1 MEVNL
6 QLIELK
12 ELKELKKLK
21 ESKEMKETS
30 PAESLMSWLD
40 VEDLS
45 FAWKF
50 VSLQQGV
57 EKDKDKYEDGYQE
70 KDKDKDIPHL

>member
-1 MEVNL
+1 MEI
-6 QLIELK
+6 IERIK
-12 ELKELKKLK
+12 RN
-21 ESKEMKETS
+21 ETS

-45 FAWKF
+45 FAWKC

-57 EKDKDKYEDGYQE
+57 EKDKDKNEDGYKE
-70 KDKDKDIPHL
+70 KDKDKDEDKDISHL

>member
-1 MEVNL
+1 MEI
-6 QLIELK
+6 IERIK
-12 ELKELKKLK
+12 RNERN
-21 ESKEMKETS
+21 ETS

-45 FAWKF
+45 FAWKC

-57 EKDKDKYEDGYQE
+57 EKDKDKNEDGYKE
-70 KDKDKDIPHL
+70 KDKDKDEDKDISHL